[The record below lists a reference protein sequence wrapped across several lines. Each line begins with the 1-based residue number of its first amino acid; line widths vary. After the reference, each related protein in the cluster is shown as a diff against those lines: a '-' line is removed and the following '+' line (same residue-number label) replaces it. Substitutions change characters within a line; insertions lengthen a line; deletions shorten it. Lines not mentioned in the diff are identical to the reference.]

1 MLKDVKQQIID
12 YYKKMIDGEKK
23 ISCNDFMVHI
33 LDCFEKAE
41 KQEETKVQTL
51 PDDLEQQISEMI
63 MNHFNYIYCNNCK
76 FANINEET
84 SEKLYNYY
92 GCDDCH
98 RKNMGWEVSKEYSD
112 KVSKQIMSLIT
123 PDKKIPQK
131 RKNKD

>member
-1 MLKDVKQQIID
+1 MLKDVKQQIVD

-76 FANINEET
+76 FVNINEET
-84 SEKLYNYY
+84 SEKLYNCY

-123 PDKKIPQK
+123 PDKKTTPK
-131 RKNKD
+131 KKK